1 MSKKNNRRSQPWPLS
16 IMPLTKFP
24 AVTPILSTM
33 EIMKAFQIKTET
45 MKKREINK
53 RREVF
58 RDQISMKIKMNKSG
72 ILTKREN
79 RKRFKHVTQRTL
91 KREIIISW
99 DCIIKSMNKKMDN
112 RVKKKTISRI

>member
-1 MSKKNNRRSQPWPLS
+1 
-16 IMPLTKFP
+16 MPLTKFP
-24 AVTPILSTM
+24 ATTPILSTT

-45 MKKREINK
+45 MKKREMNK
-53 RREVF
+53 RREVS
-58 RDQISMKIKMNKSG
+58 RDQISRKIKIKKSG